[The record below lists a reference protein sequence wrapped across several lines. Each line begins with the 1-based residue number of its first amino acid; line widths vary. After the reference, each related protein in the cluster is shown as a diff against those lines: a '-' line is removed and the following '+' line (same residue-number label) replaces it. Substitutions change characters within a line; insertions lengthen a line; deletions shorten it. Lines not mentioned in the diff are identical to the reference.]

1 MKLLLIEDNQ
11 EDVEIVRRLARSSS
25 VPVELTVFDNG
36 RAAIDALTS
45 GHAAPDLVLLDINLP
60 GERGTS
66 VLERMKADARLRDIP
81 VIIVSG
87 SEVDEDILQGM
98 RLGAHSHIVKP
109 IQRGDF
115 AWIAS
120 SVMRLRPR
128 LAALLGYQ
136 VGL

>member
-1 MKLLLIEDNQ
+1 MKLLLIEDNP

-25 VPVELTVFDNG
+25 VPVELTVFDSG

-45 GHAAPDLVLLDINLP
+45 GHAGADVVLLDINLP

-66 VLERMKADARLRDIP
+66 VLERMKADARLRDTP

-109 IQRGDF
+109 IQFSDF